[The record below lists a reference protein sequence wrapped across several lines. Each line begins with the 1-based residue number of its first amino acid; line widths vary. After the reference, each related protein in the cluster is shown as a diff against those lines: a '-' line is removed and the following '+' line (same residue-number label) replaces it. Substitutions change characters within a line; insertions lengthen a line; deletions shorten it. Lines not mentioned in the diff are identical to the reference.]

1 MSSHHFSAP
10 SNVGE
15 VLHVQFLSDE
25 LGKLY
30 LNEEYSDVILKVDDQ
45 RLHAHKVILAAR
57 SDYFR
62 ALLYGGMRE
71 STQAEIELKDTPIQP
86 LKNLLKYIYTGHM
99 SLNNF
104 KEELILEIL
113 SLAHQYGFVELET
126 SISDY
131 LKATLNIKTVCL
143 IYDTSSLFQ
152 LNSLEDSAL
161 LFMDRN
167 ALEVLNHDS
176 FVTLSDAAVK
186 ELISRDSFCADE
198 IEIFRAVSRWAKGNP
213 DSDVSNVL
221 EEIRLSLINIQDLLK
236 VVRPTDLMPADILL
250 DAIQS
255 RTESKDSELRYRG
268 YKMLEE
274 NVALPKHG
282 ASVLVGEVKTALLD
296 GDSKNYDMERGFS
309 RHPIEEGGDKGI
321 VVKLGMPCIINRINM
336 LLWDRDQR
344 SYCYYID
351 VSMDQKD
358 WIRVVDHSKYLCR
371 SWQYVYFD
379 ARVVRYIRVVGTH
392 NTVNKVFHVVTL
404 EALCSEQVE
413 RVELGVVSPTSNVAT
428 LDRSALVIEGVC
440 RSRNALLN
448 GDTSNYDWDTGYTCH
463 QLGSGAIVVQ
473 LGQPYALDSM
483 RLLLWDCD
491 QRSYSYYI
499 EVSTNQRDW
508 EVVCDRTRERCKS
521 WQMVRFTKRP
531 VVFIRIVGT
540 HNTENEVFHCVHFE
554 APAIGD
560 LNSHPPSTGGSPEPH
575 PTVVNNVAEAAEA
588 DEAADEEGI
597 EIARDPSMEADE
609 LNFNNQMLGNPGPSH
624 RQQQLSPHHRQ
635 DPLQGLNSPLS
646 RVQPADS
653 FRRIDFQDLSVPLAG
668 PSALNPPL
676 LPLHQ
681 GLSPGQVMARNQLP
695 SVRGAAGGGVSLAG
709 NGGVSLVGNGGVSLA
724 GNGGVLL
731 GGAAG
736 GEASRDQNNQDNHQL
751 QGLGAGGAS
760 AAGGAIPRTRNGN
773 EEREPR
779 NGSAGSERS
788 GSGRRKLNNSGS
800 SLSDL

>member
-1 MSSHHFSAP
+1 MSSHHFSPP

-15 VLHVQFLSDE
+15 VLHVQFLSEE

-30 LNEEYSDVILKVDDQ
+30 LNEEYSDVVLKVDNH

-57 SDYFR
+57 SEYFR

-71 STQAEIELKDTPIQP
+71 SSQAEIELKDTPIP
-86 LKNLLKYIYTGHM
+86 AFKNLLKYIYTGHI
-99 SLNNF
+99 SLSSF

-113 SLAHQYGFVELET
+113 SLAHQYGFIELET

-198 IEIFRAVSRWAKGNP
+198 IEIFKAVSRWAKANP
-213 DSDVSNVL
+213 EGDVSHVL

-309 RHPIEEGGDKGI
+309 RHPIEEGGEKGI

-371 SWQYVYFD
+371 SWQYLYFD

-413 RVELGVVSPTSNVAT
+413 RVELGVVSPTTNVAT

-473 LGQPYALDSM
+473 LGQPYALESM

-575 PTVVNNVAEAAEA
+575 PTVINATAAVEGASEA
-588 DEAADEEGI
+588 DEGAALGADEEGI
-597 EIARDPSMEADE
+597 EVARDPSTEEDDV
-609 LNFNNQMLGNPGPSH
+609 NFSFNNQMLGNPGPSH
-624 RQQQLSPHHRQ
+624 RNSQQQLSPHHRQ

-646 RVQPADS
+646 SPPAS
-653 FRRIDFQDLSVPLAG
+653 LRRMDFQDLSVPLAG
-668 PSALNPPL
+668 PAALNPPL

-695 SVRGAAGGGVSLAG
+695 AVGGARAAASGLSLAG
-709 NGGVSLVGNGGVSLA
+709 GAVGG
-724 GNGGVLL
+724 
-731 GGAAG
+731 G
-736 GEASRDQNNQDNHQL
+736 GEAPREQNSQDNHQL
-751 QGLGAGGAS
+751 QGL
-760 AAGGAIPRTRNGN
+760 AAGAIPRTRNG
-773 EEREPR
+773 
-779 NGSAGSERS
+779 SAGSNNGG
-788 GSGRRKLNNSGS
+788 GSGGGARRRLNNSGS
-800 SLSDL
+800 SLTDL